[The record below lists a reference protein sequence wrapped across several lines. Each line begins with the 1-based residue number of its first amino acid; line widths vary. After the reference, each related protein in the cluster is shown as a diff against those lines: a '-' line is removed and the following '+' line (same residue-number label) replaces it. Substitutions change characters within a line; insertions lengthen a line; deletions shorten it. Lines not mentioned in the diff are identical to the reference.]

1 MDLSTGRLP
10 NYRKSFGVSRMI
22 RIDVTEDLTY
32 SQGKRSPI
40 PDACGSEYHG
50 GERMIDLKK
59 LSALEKAAKRGPWY
73 AWLKPVHTPDKC
85 ITTVPAEQFL
95 REYKEAEKF
104 NAELSERIG
113 HAAVSDEWKNRYL
126 TYDEEVIGCSEWLHA
141 ENADLLLIVE
151 MRNQLPDLIAYINR
165 LVAEIERLRE
175 KVHQRA
181 DRIAELEAEVKRLS
195 QPNACDD
202 WGNPVVLG
210 VSGGVNEP

>member
-1 MDLSTGRLP
+1 
-10 NYRKSFGVSRMI
+10 
-22 RIDVTEDLTY
+22 
-32 SQGKRSPI
+32 
-40 PDACGSEYHG
+40 
-50 GERMIDLKK
+50 MIDLDK

-126 TYDEEVIGCSEWLHA
+126 TYDEEVIGCSEWPHA

-151 MRNQLPDLIAYINR
+151 MRNQLPDLIA
-165 LVAEIERLRE
+165 
-175 KVHQRA
+175 
-181 DRIAELEAEVKRLS
+181 RIAELEAERALFVEPGSTPGAAIGRIRAMEKR
-195 QPNACDD
+195 NADLEAQVAALKEIAVEG
-202 WGNPVVLG
+202 WAVAEF
-210 VSGGVNEP
+210 GGEQEGQDYHLYFREWNIDRESYRKEARELLQAEHPEAFR

>member
-1 MDLSTGRLP
+1 
-10 NYRKSFGVSRMI
+10 
-22 RIDVTEDLTY
+22 
-32 SQGKRSPI
+32 
-40 PDACGSEYHG
+40 
-50 GERMIDLKK
+50 MIDLDK

-73 AWLKPVHTPDKC
+73 VWLKPVHTPDKC

-151 MRNQLPDLIAYINR
+151 MRNQLPDLLARIAD
-165 LVAEIERLRE
+165 LE
-175 KVHQRA
+175 KRN
-181 DRIAELEAEVKRLS
+181 AELEAWLGKEQEVKR
-195 QPNACDD
+195 DD
-202 WGNPVVLG
+202 
-210 VSGGVNEP
+210 

>member
-1 MDLSTGRLP
+1 
-10 NYRKSFGVSRMI
+10 
-22 RIDVTEDLTY
+22 
-32 SQGKRSPI
+32 
-40 PDACGSEYHG
+40 
-50 GERMIDLKK
+50 MIDLKK

-151 MRNQLPDLIAYINR
+151 MRNQLPDLIAYIDR
-165 LVAEIERLRE
+165 LVAQIERLRE
-175 KVHQRA
+175 KA
-181 DRIAELEAEVKRLS
+181 DQQAVRISELETDLEKEEYNDEAFMDEISRLVLYIVDLESKIAALKKIAEEERAAMLACAEDLHGIDEGHLIEARRQLAEEHPEAFR
-195 QPNACDD
+195 
-202 WGNPVVLG
+202 
-210 VSGGVNEP
+210 